1 MQVPNGDG
9 LLLFTCIHKNGNF
22 VSSFLS
28 QDICRPCWEV
38 DPRNTLEP
46 VDQDVPLCWT
56 EPPRSLIMYP
66 RDDDPEC
73 IYVVDSHK
81 HIREIS
87 LNWLSDITSKQQENV
102 CRPLNT
108 FLNRLQHQHHNRYAT
123 HPYVTY
129 PHRHVLLSCGVDM
142 SVRCCNTATPC

>member
-1 MQVPNGDG
+1 MYTRAKKKQKQVPNGDG

-28 QDICRPCWEV
+28 QDICRSCWDV
-38 DPRNTLEP
+38 DPQNTLEP

-56 EPPRSLIMYP
+56 ESPRSLIMYP

-102 CRPLNT
+102 R
-108 FLNRLQHQHHNRYAT
+108 
-123 HPYVTY
+123 V
-129 PHRHVLLSCGVDM
+129 
-142 SVRCCNTATPC
+142 